1 MALAKVVIVD
11 HTCQKQRATMKTGCT
26 RMHTAS
32 SAATKAAMLIR
43 HRVSSLKT
51 GPSSSSSSKPHPET
65 TRGILHGVDIA
76 EAKKLEYSL
85 TIIHGGGCLMMC

>member
-1 MALAKVVIVD
+1 M
-11 HTCQKQRATMKTGCT
+11 TTRCT

-43 HRVSSLKT
+43 HRAWSLET
-51 GPSSSSSSKPHPET
+51 GPSSSSSKPHPET
-65 TRGILHGVDIA
+65 TFGILHGVDIA